1 MKNCWSRARRLSAGE
16 RPRPKMTRQVLL
28 FAVVVALVL
37 VPNMAPSGAQSGPA
51 GKDQPPSAPVEEIAP
66 ADDPAP
72 ADNVKVLSGSEAQS
86 QDAEAISTAS
96 GEPVAETAE
105 KLAFQQ
111 RVLDIIG
118 SLPPEILSESYAGA
132 VFMFPES
139 RATLYFKGAVPE
151 EAQARRDAA
160 NIANLDLVG
169 GQKYSLD
176 ELSRRQNVVHDAFV
190 ELGFTQLVSQFDVVS
205 QVITTEVALHPG
217 RPDLRGQAL
226 RDAVRASAREKG
238 IEIEPDLL
246 RIIERPAPEP
256 LTILEHSWGG
266 AGLRVNGVFNCTSAF
281 TVKRASDGVE
291 GTLTASHCEGLNQMD
306 ENDGS
311 GGVTL
316 TFSAPFASE
325 HIGTFGDIEWHTTS
339 HVDYPEFWSTA
350 TSRRPVQGRIANSQI
365 SQNAF
370 VCHFGRSS
378 GYSCG
383 NVSSVSTNST
393 FEWAGCGGCTV
404 TARDMVAVVNANSAG
419 GDSGGPWFNSY
430 TAWGIHHGRRSNGE
444 RLFSKIQN
452 AESAFG
458 VAVELT

>member
-1 MKNCWSRARRLSAGE
+1 MKNRWMDSHRLSTCE
-16 RPRPKMTRQVLL
+16 RSGPRVKQRVVS
-28 FAVVVALVL
+28 FVAVVVLGL
-37 VPNMAPSGAQSGPA
+37 VPNVAPGGAQSGPV
-51 GKDQPPSAPVEEIAP
+51 GKDRPPATPVEEIAP
-66 ADDPAP
+66 ADDPDP
-72 ADNVKVLSGSEAQS
+72 VDGTQVLAGAEAQS
-86 QDAEAISTAS
+86 QDADAIASAS
-96 GEPVAETAE
+96 GEPVGKTAAQ
-105 KLAFQQ
+105 LAFQE
-111 RVLDIIG
+111 RVLAFIG
-118 SLPPEILSESYAGA
+118 SLPPAVLSKSYAGA
-132 VFMFPES
+132 AFMFPEP
-139 RATLYFKGAVPE
+139 RAALYFKGSVPQ
-151 EAQARRDAA
+151 EAQERRDGAG
-160 NIANLDLVG
+160 IANLDLVG

-176 ELSRRQNVVHDAFV
+176 ELSKRQNVVHDAFV
-190 ELGFTQLVSQFDVVS
+190 ELGFTQIVSSFDVVS
-205 QVITTEVALHPG
+205 QIITVDVALIPSSE
-217 RPDLRGQAL
+217 LRGQAL
-226 RDAVRASAREKG
+226 RDAVLASAREKG
-238 IEIEPDLL
+238 VEIEPELL
-246 RIIERPAPEP
+246 RINERPSEEP

-266 AGLRVNGVFNCTSAF
+266 AGLRDDGVFNCTSAF
-281 TVKRASDGVE
+281 TVRRASDGTE

-325 HIGTFGDIEWHTTS
+325 HIGVYGDVEWHTTS
-339 HVDYPEFWSTA
+339 HDDFPEFWSTA

-370 VCHFGRSS
+370 VCHYGRSS

-393 FEWAGCGGCTV
+393 FAWAGCGGCTV
-404 TARDMVAVVNANSAG
+404 TARDLVAVVNANSAG

-458 VAVELT
+458 VFVELA